1 MNYSDDIKL
10 HNRTT
15 ITTSNNTNITEDVNE
30 LKQNA
35 CEFKEKE
42 KETDENYRNS
52 VHYLNWKILCA
63 I

>member
-1 MNYSDDIKL
+1 LNYSDDIKL

-42 KETDENYRNS
+42 KETDENYNS
-52 VHYLNWKILCA
+52 VHYLN
-63 I
+63 

>member
-1 MNYSDDIKL
+1 LNYSDDIKL

-42 KETDENYRNS
+42 KETDENDRNS
-52 VHYLNWKILCA
+52 VHYLN
-63 I
+63 